1 LGGWLY
7 TEVLCPPEDGHPSQ
21 YQLKDSAAA
30 RDRTQAH
37 LVANLTLQPL
47 DYQATRFPR
56 LSDINDALEI
66 IRDIMQWNV
75 VLSVI
80 KECHV
85 HLLVHGIWYQND
97 DDILFWLDNDCHYI
111 N

>member
-1 LGGWLY
+1 
-7 TEVLCPPEDGHPSQ
+7 
-21 YQLKDSAAA
+21 
-30 RDRTQAH
+30 
-37 LVANLTLQPL
+37 
-47 DYQATRFPR
+47 

-85 HLLVHGIWYQND
+85 HLLEDGIWYQND